1 MFYEF
6 SFAVGAIIAL
16 FHDCVIAIGLSVLF
30 GQQLSIIHIGA
41 LLTIAGYSVN
51 DTIIVFDRIREMI
64 RTHSGN
70 IRDLMNEAIS
80 ITLSRTLLTS
90 LTVLIPMVV
99 LLIFG
104 GPAMKEFSLPI
115 LIGVIVGTYSSIYI
129 ASPLV
134 LWWSNLT
141 GKSLRRQ
148 VLDRGASQVK
158 TPTDRV

>member
-1 MFYEF
+1 
-6 SFAVGAIIAL
+6 
-16 FHDCVIAIGLSVLF
+16 
-30 GQQLSIIHIGA
+30 
-41 LLTIAGYSVN
+41 VN

-64 RTHSGN
+64 RSHTGN
-70 IRDLMNEAIS
+70 IRDIMNEAIS

-134 LWWSNLT
+134 LWWSKMT

-148 VLDRGASQVK
+148 VLDSGASKVK
-158 TPTDRV
+158 PPVATA